1 MTERYTMTEKILDVL
16 KSFSEIFDKHLVP
29 AVLSFVLGIAVYLY
43 VGDTYWMVNRLST
56 VVFVAFVAC
65 IAFLSITLLLWFV
78 SKVKHWRAKK
88 GDEEYYRKQE
98 EAEQAENDK
107 RLRDLFDSLPNDII
121 EIVKQLLESNNTPV
135 NVEPNKLNEER
146 RMYTRGYSTRGHGE
160 FQTNIMICKQQFLKN
175 NRWCY
180 TVKLQD
186 DAFKAAKYLVEK
198 YGTLTRYDF

>member
-1 MTERYTMTEKILDVL
+1 MTEKILDVL

-88 GDEEYYRKQE
+88 GALSQSP
-98 EAEQAENDK
+98 EAG
-107 RLRDLFDSLPNDII
+107 RS
-121 EIVKQLLESNNTPV
+121 
-135 NVEPNKLNEER
+135 
-146 RMYTRGYSTRGHGE
+146 
-160 FQTNIMICKQQFLKN
+160 
-175 NRWCY
+175 
-180 TVKLQD
+180 
-186 DAFKAAKYLVEK
+186 
-198 YGTLTRYDF
+198 